1 MATKAATKKTDST
14 VKKAAEKIVETEK
27 AVVKAATETA
37 TKVAEK
43 KVVVRKKAATAK
55 KAEMTTEV
63 FVQYWGKEVN
73 AAEVSEQVKK
83 IWTDEMKKVY
93 ETWRPVCIAADG
105 LPLVEDVGGLHG
117 YTALLRAIH
126 PTEERSYWAEHP
138 EEQRPDNGPYETKQ
152 ESLAWAKG
160 LGWKDKVRVETL
172 L

>member
-43 KVVVRKKAATAK
+43 KAVVRKKTATAK

-83 IWTDEMKKVY
+83 IWTDEMKKDL
-93 ETWRPVCIAADG
+93 AD
-105 LPLVEDVGGLHG
+105 LKELKIYIKPEDDGAHYV
-117 YTALLRAIH
+117 I
-126 PTEERSYWAEHP
+126 
-138 EEQRPDNGPYETKQ
+138 NGEITGFIKM
-152 ESLAWAKG
+152 
-160 LGWKDKVRVETL
+160 
-172 L
+172 

>member
-14 VKKAAEKIVETEK
+14 VTKAAEKIVETEK

-43 KVVVRKKAATAK
+43 KAVVRKKTATAK

-83 IWTDEMKKVY
+83 IWTDEMKKDL
-93 ETWRPVCIAADG
+93 AD
-105 LPLVEDVGGLHG
+105 LKELKIYIKPEDDGAHYV
-117 YTALLRAIH
+117 I
-126 PTEERSYWAEHP
+126 
-138 EEQRPDNGPYETKQ
+138 NGEITGFIKM
-152 ESLAWAKG
+152 
-160 LGWKDKVRVETL
+160 
-172 L
+172 

>member
-43 KVVVRKKAATAK
+43 KAVVRKKPATAK

-83 IWTDEMKKVY
+83 IWTDEMKKDL
-93 ETWRPVCIAADG
+93 AD
-105 LPLVEDVGGLHG
+105 LKELKIYIKPEDDGAHYV
-117 YTALLRAIH
+117 I
-126 PTEERSYWAEHP
+126 
-138 EEQRPDNGPYETKQ
+138 NGEITGFIKM
-152 ESLAWAKG
+152 
-160 LGWKDKVRVETL
+160 
-172 L
+172 

>member
-43 KVVVRKKAATAK
+43 KAVVRKKATTAK

-83 IWTDEMKKVY
+83 IWTDEMKKDL
-93 ETWRPVCIAADG
+93 AD
-105 LPLVEDVGGLHG
+105 LKELKIYIKPEDDGAHYV
-117 YTALLRAIH
+117 I
-126 PTEERSYWAEHP
+126 
-138 EEQRPDNGPYETKQ
+138 NGEITGFIKM
-152 ESLAWAKG
+152 
-160 LGWKDKVRVETL
+160 
-172 L
+172 

>member
-43 KVVVRKKAATAK
+43 KAVVRKKTATAK

-73 AAEVSEQVKK
+73 AAEVSDQVKK
-83 IWTDEMKKVY
+83 IWTDEMKKDL
-93 ETWRPVCIAADG
+93 AD
-105 LPLVEDVGGLHG
+105 LKELKIYIKPEDDGAHYV
-117 YTALLRAIH
+117 I
-126 PTEERSYWAEHP
+126 
-138 EEQRPDNGPYETKQ
+138 NGEITGFIKF
-152 ESLAWAKG
+152 
-160 LGWKDKVRVETL
+160 
-172 L
+172 

>member
-27 AVVKAATETA
+27 SVVKAATETA

-43 KVVVRKKAATAK
+43 KAVVRKKTATAK

-83 IWTDEMKKVY
+83 IWTDEMKKDL
-93 ETWRPVCIAADG
+93 AD
-105 LPLVEDVGGLHG
+105 LKELKIYIKPEDDGAHYV
-117 YTALLRAIH
+117 I
-126 PTEERSYWAEHP
+126 
-138 EEQRPDNGPYETKQ
+138 NGEITGFIKM
-152 ESLAWAKG
+152 
-160 LGWKDKVRVETL
+160 
-172 L
+172 

>member
-83 IWTDEMKKVY
+83 IWTDEMKKDL
-93 ETWRPVCIAADG
+93 AD
-105 LPLVEDVGGLHG
+105 LKELKIYIKPEDDGAHYV
-117 YTALLRAIH
+117 I
-126 PTEERSYWAEHP
+126 
-138 EEQRPDNGPYETKQ
+138 NGEITGFIKM
-152 ESLAWAKG
+152 
-160 LGWKDKVRVETL
+160 
-172 L
+172 